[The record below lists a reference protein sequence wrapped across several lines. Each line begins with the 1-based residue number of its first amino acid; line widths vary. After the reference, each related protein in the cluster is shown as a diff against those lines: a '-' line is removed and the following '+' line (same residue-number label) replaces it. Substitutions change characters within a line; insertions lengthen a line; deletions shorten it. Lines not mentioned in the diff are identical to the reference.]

1 MRKERRDKKERV
13 LFYLVAVWES
23 VRLEYSDP
31 RLLLNAVRDG
41 DNLGDSGK
49 LFQRNALLNTRQSY
63 LKLSRH
69 LHSSS

>member
-69 LHSSS
+69 LRSSS